1 MHVYFPYEDKE
12 LTYNFS
18 DMIKAATG
26 DDNLSLGIISVGNSR
41 SAIVLFDNDLT
52 IPDRVYE
59 VDLENGNVYKYDV
72 PAA

>member
-1 MHVYFPYEDKE
+1 
-12 LTYNFS
+12 
-18 DMIKAATG
+18 MIKAATG